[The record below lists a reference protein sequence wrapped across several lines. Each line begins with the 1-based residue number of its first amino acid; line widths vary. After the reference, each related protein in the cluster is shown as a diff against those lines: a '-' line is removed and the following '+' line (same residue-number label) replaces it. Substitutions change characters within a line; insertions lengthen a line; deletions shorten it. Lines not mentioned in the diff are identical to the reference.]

1 MLCFVNVR
9 PLVCL
14 CLMGYKPCVTL
25 RPTMPHEVLCSLIG
39 NTFTCSD
46 ILLCVTSV
54 QRSTSLFSSLFTSCC
69 LVPTF
74 LSLSLFLSITD
85 ECFCFLSH
93 YTPFPHLTPLTSHA
107 FPVPCLT
114 PLHHIYLF
122 SHAFSVRPLHGPQG
136 SHLTSLQAHHTS
148 RLLDFALLTPPR

>member
-1 MLCFVNVR
+1 MLFLFSFCFPYRTSVLCFVNVK

-93 YTPFPHLTPLTSHA
+93 YIHSLPPPNSPHFTRLPSTLSHSPA
-107 FPVPCLT
+107 
-114 PLHHIYLF
+114 
-122 SHAFSVRPLHGPQG
+122 
-136 SHLTSLQAHHTS
+136 SHLPIFS
-148 RLLDFALLTPPR
+148 RLLCPSLA